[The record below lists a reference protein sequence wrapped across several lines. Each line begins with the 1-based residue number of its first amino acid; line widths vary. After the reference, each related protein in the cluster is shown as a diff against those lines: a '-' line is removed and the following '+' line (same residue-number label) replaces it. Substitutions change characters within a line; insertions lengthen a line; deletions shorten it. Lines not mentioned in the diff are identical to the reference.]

1 MPIEKRRGILPER
14 MELESAALGRIVYV
28 DLFFPP
34 VETAPGSL
42 SVLLI
47 NDGQDMEELGL
58 PDMLDDLYERNRLR
72 PLLCVG
78 IHAGGQ
84 RKMEYGTASTPDY
97 LGRGAKA
104 SAYTEFILRELLPA
118 LSRQYAPNGF
128 SELAFAGFS
137 LGALSALD
145 IVWNHPHIFNRTGLF
160 SGSFWWRTVDKGD
173 AAYSDEEHRIIHR
186 HIREGQYQPGLK
198 FFFECGT
205 DDETEDRNS
214 NGVID
219 SIDDTQDLIRELDAK
234 GYEAGRDI
242 FYLEIAGGKHDVATW
257 ARAMPQFL
265 EGGWGK

>member
-14 MELESAALGRIVYV
+14 MELESAALGRIVDV

-34 VETAPGSL
+34 VSATPGSL
-42 SVLLI
+42 SLLLI

-58 PDMLDDLYERNRLR
+58 SDLLDELYEQDLLR

-84 RKMEYGTASTPDY
+84 RKMEYGTSSTPDY

-104 SAYTEFILRELLPA
+104 SAYADFILRELLPG
-118 LSRQYAPNGF
+118 LSMQFAPTGF
-128 SELAFAGFS
+128 RELAFAGFS
-137 LGALSALD
+137 LGALSAMD
-145 IVWNHPHIFNRTGLF
+145 IVWSHPQVFSRAGLF
-160 SGSFWWRTVDKGD
+160 SGSFWWRTMDKSD
-173 AAYSDEEHRIIHR
+173 RAYSDDEHRIIHR
-186 HIREGQYQPGLK
+186 LVREGGFHPWLK

-205 DDETEDRNS
+205 EDETEDRNS

-242 FYLEIAGGKHDVATW
+242 FYLEIAEGRHDVATW
-257 ARAMPQFL
+257 ARAMPVFL
-265 EGGWGK
+265 KWGWGK